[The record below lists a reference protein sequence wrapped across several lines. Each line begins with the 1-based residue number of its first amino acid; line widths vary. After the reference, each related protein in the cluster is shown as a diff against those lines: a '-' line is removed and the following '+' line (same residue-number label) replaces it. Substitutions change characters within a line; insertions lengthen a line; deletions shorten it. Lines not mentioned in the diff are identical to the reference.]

1 MVVVVMDKHSSRT
14 EHSDREHGG
23 ANANQWQIDRSS
35 EAESPWSLAHS
46 EPFIVAVDAVKSF
59 VNDLRAK
66 NRTRQQLGV
75 VSTVAPRPI
84 FPKITLSSEKA
95 QQKQQEDHAK
105 LNRLVD
111 SGDLDLSN
119 DRVLR
124 AYLRTIRS
132 AKDPATVR
140 GDSAA
145 IANHLQNG
153 KIDLSEPRLAEV
165 FLGHSR
171 SELSIGIPEAVDAGK
186 IDFSNEKIVELF
198 LDSINDLSPD
208 STSALTA
215 SGIPAEKIMS
225 NAHIQR
231 VAIGELS
238 RRIHAAK
245 DQDNDNG
252 FSKRPSSTD
261 EADDSYCLGV
271 LDKLCTTKEGEQ
283 HLLALAGSARVSIQG
298 LGDYCSSKELN
309 SVDRSVGE
317 YASHVIDD
325 EPSASLVKRNDTLK
339 KLGWEPF
346 KDDTSLAELF
356 DHRSAKQ
363 SEAIQRRAN
372 QLGLITPEVTDRLY
386 TYQYHK
392 LLNKAKKGEVDSET
406 FGYTIDPDLTPSGND
421 SIANYWYEQSKLAG
435 GDVMRLCMKY
445 TSDAIQNYDIPDTS
459 EFIKEDG
466 TMQDAF
472 FRNRKGSL
480 LQNIYASP
488 AIYNNNKKE
497 EIMKLLEAH
506 ENQTSEADGSK
517 AMINMLSKM
526 KDEDGKYDIEAMRQ
540 LQLHIGRFCVESPD
554 KLFDEGKPTDEFY
567 SLAFKR
573 SFHGEKYIDKFMS
586 HINSHWQDHYGDT
599 GRKYL
604 ELVSTYPSRSDAF
617 SDERTEWIKNYL
629 DAGGPTNELFDE
641 ILLDGNNIT
650 IFRGHP
656 EWQAK
661 LADDKK
667 SLVKFCKECNLGGY
681 GIRKYGLTADN
692 LHDYFNTNGPTGKMI
707 NKAFFDITD
716 FLYKHLELQ
725 EGLLAEQKSMVKFC
739 GECDFDDWYIR
750 RYGLTADNLSE
761 HFDADGP
768 TGKMKEKILFNNVKV
783 LYKHPEL
790 QEGLLAE
797 QKSMVKFCGECD
809 FDDWYIRRYGLTAD
823 NLSEH
828 FDADGPTGK
837 MKEKILFNNVKVLYK
852 HPELQE
858 GLLAEQK
865 NMVRFCGEYNLD
877 NSHMRKYGVTPDSLT
892 DYFDANGPT
901 DKLIDKILFNDI
913 KFIYDYPELQADL
926 SDDKKNMVRFCGEYN
941 LDNSHMRKYGVTPD
955 SLTDYFDANGPKPKF
970 WQDAFLSD
978 AHNLDL
984 VYEYYQNQDEAGKK
998 RMGLDDKQIAVARG
1012 YGSIGEGND
1021 WNNPRNLFESY
1032 VREYYSELTIEQIRQ
1047 VSGIIVHLI
1056 DSNASELAERSEA
1069 FASELL
1075 KLDTDKIPEALDR
1088 VEDIFIHNHLPYVG
1102 KNYLVFR
1109 TMHPSDNLE
1118 KDFDFSSILS
1128 YGRPNT
1134 ISPVLQQATGDIKSG
1149 KLSEMLNSRDAVIFS
1164 DLLRAS
1170 LGSNNRSIREYLDT
1184 LKNGQALLDQLSSGE
1199 LDWDTFSQ
1207 PTKLM
1212 DKDTKA
1218 SYDTLSTFAWHLA
1231 TIYNSTLPGKEHPYQ
1246 LIHQQP
1252 DQSTEDQSIPPNA
1265 LQTDL
1270 TNLTSLIKPNSRY
1283 TLADR
1288 AVRYFAHFVGIEDLA
1303 GAEQYMDDAVKEA
1316 DARNRKTA
1324 EYLTTTSEPK
1334 LQPGDLVKG
1343 IGNVCYLSDIFQNG
1357 SIAGE
1362 YLGDVSNSDATPL
1375 DTDLSVVLHGE
1386 QTINQT
1392 MASMTAN
1399 GYGDGL
1405 WTVLQSDRT
1414 TGEDRFII
1422 TRRGKSE
1429 ADQSVY
1435 DLSVPDAN
1443 FDRTDLTQ
1451 EEIDRRL
1458 REIAEAKR
1466 HRREALSK
1474 LEAFFTGAIGPDHYG
1489 IRTGFGMNKVDYCV
1503 TDSTRTDSTPVSEV
1517 TKLEIA
1523 LGGFYIPI
1531 VDRDSEELVF
1541 TPADYDKMRQQMS
1554 GLSYYRTGDYQFA
1567 PDSELEL
1574 GELTLDR
1581 ESLSA
1586 VSAPSL
1592 SSTSDDAQG
1601 ASSSSITIPST
1612 TTIIS
1617 ELPASMAETDR
1628 KHEVINQA
1636 IKQAITGIPE
1646 LNLSYKDYLDGDLTE
1661 NIVEMIDTGSTG
1673 RQTNTPGSGDFDY
1686 MARLDRSILN
1696 NPTKK
1701 QQITDAL
1708 LAAFGRENDGSA
1720 IVNGNLRLK
1729 QVSIDGLAEPVDID
1743 ITFAQKTNKVQYP
1756 TDAAL
1761 ADRLSNIKNQSEA
1774 KYQQVLA
1781 NIIYAKQFL
1790 KANQVYKPRRSPE
1803 AKGIGGLGGVGIE
1816 NWVLQHGG
1824 SFKQAARDFLSVA
1837 DSCSSFEDFCAH
1849 YPVWDY
1855 GENHKGIRSK
1865 PHDNFVADN
1874 MNQAGYNRMKQALRT
1889 VVG

>member
-35 EAESPWSLAHS
+35 EAESPWSLVHS

-208 STSALTA
+208 STSTLTA

-252 FSKRPSSTD
+252 FSKRPSSAD

-309 SVDRSVGE
+309 SVDRSVGK

-540 LQLHIGRFCVESPD
+540 LQWHIGRFCTETPD
-554 KLFDEGKPTDEFY
+554 KLFDDGRPTDEFY
-567 SLAFKR
+567 SLAFKQ
-573 SFHGEKYIDKFMS
+573 SFHGEKYTDKFMS
-586 HINSHWQDHYGDT
+586 YIDSDWKDHYGDT

-617 SDERTEWIKNYL
+617 SDEHTEWIKNYL

-667 SLVKFCKECNLGGY
+667 SLVKFCKECNLSGY
-681 GIRKYGLTADN
+681 SIRKYGLTADN

-716 FLYKHLELQ
+716 FLYKHPELQ

-739 GECDFDDWYIR
+739 GGCGLDNWDMAG
-750 RYGLTADNLSE
+750 YGLTADNLSDY
-761 HFDADGP
+761 FDANGP
-768 TGKMKEKILFNNVKV
+768 TSKMKEKILFNNVKV
-783 LYKHPEL
+783 LYQHPKL
-790 QEGLLAE
+790 QEGLSAE

-892 DYFDANGPT
+892 DYFDTNGST
-901 DKLIDKILFNDI
+901 DKLIDKVLFNDI
-913 KFIYDYPELQADL
+913 KFIYDHPELQADL
-926 SDDKKNMVRFCGEYN
+926 SDDKKSMVKFCGEYS
-941 LDNSHMRKYGVTPD
+941 LDNGYMRKYGLTTG

-1012 YGSIGEGND
+1012 YSSIGEGND

-1047 VSGIIVHLI
+1047 VSGIIVRLI
-1056 DSNASELAERSEA
+1056 DSNSSELAERSGD
-1069 FASELL
+1069 FARELL
-1075 KLDTDKIPEALDR
+1075 ELDIDKIPEALDR

-1109 TMHPSDNLE
+1109 TIYSSANLGE
-1118 KDFDFSSILS
+1118 DFDFSFSS
-1128 YGRPNT
+1128 FNT
-1134 ISPVLQQATGDIKSG
+1134 ISPVLQQATGDIRSG
-1149 KLSEMLNSRDAVIFS
+1149 KLDQMLNSRDTIIIS

-1170 LGSNNRSIREYLDT
+1170 LGSNNRSIREYLTT
-1184 LKNGQALLDQLSSGE
+1184 LKNGQVLLDQLSSGE
-1199 LDWDTFSQ
+1199 LGWSVFNQ
-1207 PTKLM
+1207 PTGLM
-1212 DKDTKA
+1212 DKETKA
-1218 SYDTLSTFAWHLA
+1218 NYDTLSTFAWHLA

-1252 DQSTEDQSIPPNA
+1252 DQSTKDQSIPPNA

-1303 GAEQYMDDAVKEA
+1303 GAEQYMDNVVKEA

-1324 EYLTTTSEPK
+1324 EYLATTKEPK

-1362 YLGDVSNSDATPL
+1362 YLGDASNSDATPL

-1392 MASMTAN
+1392 MASMLAN
-1399 GYGDGL
+1399 GYGGGL
-1405 WTVLQSDRT
+1405 WVVLRPDK
-1414 TGEDRFII
+1414 DRFII
-1422 TRRGKSE
+1422 TRRDKHE

-1489 IRTGFGMNKVDYCV
+1489 IRTGFGMNEVSFCV

-1523 LGGFYIPI
+1523 LNGFYVPI

-1541 TPADYDKMRQQMS
+1541 TPADYDKMREQMS
-1554 GLSYYRTGDYQFA
+1554 GLSHYSTGDYVFA

-1574 GELTLDR
+1574 GELTLDK

-1586 VSAPSL
+1586 VSMPS
-1592 SSTSDDAQG
+1592 SSSAGDDAQG
-1601 ASSSSITIPST
+1601 ASSGSITIPGT
-1612 TTIIS
+1612 DTIIDQ
-1617 ELPASMAETDR
+1617 LPAGMAETDH

-1636 IKQAITGIPE
+1636 IKQAITNIPE

-1673 RQTNTPGSGDFDY
+1673 RQTNAPGSGDFDY
-1686 MARLDRSILN
+1686 LARLDRSILN
-1696 NPTKK
+1696 DPTKK

-1743 ITFAQKTNKVQYP
+1743 ITFVQKTNKVQYP

-1761 ADRLSNIKNQSEA
+1761 ADRLSNIKNQSET

-1790 KANQVYKPRRSPE
+1790 KAAGAYKPRRSPE

-1816 NWVLQHGG
+1816 NWILQHGG

-1837 DSCSSFEDFCAH
+1837 DNCSGFEDFCAH

>member
-35 EAESPWSLAHS
+35 EAESPWSLVHS

-215 SGIPAEKIMS
+215 SGIPTEKIMS

-567 SLAFKR
+567 SLAFKQ

-650 IFRGHP
+650 IFGKHP
-656 EWQAK
+656 EWQVK

-667 SLVKFCKECNLGGY
+667 SLVKFCEECNLSGY
-681 GIRKYGLTADN
+681 SIR
-692 LHDYFNTNGPTGKMI
+692 
-707 NKAFFDITD
+707 
-716 FLYKHLELQ
+716 E
-725 EGLLAEQKSMVKFC
+725 
-739 GECDFDDWYIR
+739 
-750 RYGLTADNLSE
+750 YGLTADNLSE
-761 HFDADGP
+761 YFDANGP
-768 TGKMKEKILFNNVKV
+768 TSKMKEKILFNDVRV
-783 LYKHPEL
+783 LYRHPEL
-790 QEGLLAE
+790 QEGLSAE
-797 QKSMVKFCGECD
+797 QKNMVKFCEEYD
-809 FDDWYIRRYGLTAD
+809 FTNWTVEEYGLAADNLSEYFDANGPTSKMKERILFNNVRVLYQHPELQEGLTDAEKSAVEFCEKYDFSNEAMRNHGLTAD
-823 NLSEH
+823 NLSE
-828 FDADGPTGK
+828 
-837 MKEKILFNNVKVLYK
+837 
-852 HPELQE
+852 
-858 GLLAEQK
+858 
-865 NMVRFCGEYNLD
+865 
-877 NSHMRKYGVTPDSLT
+877 
-892 DYFDANGPT
+892 YFDANGPMPEF
-901 DKLIDKILFNDI
+901 LQKIF
-913 KFIYDYPELQADL
+913 
-926 SDDKKNMVRFCGEYN
+926 
-941 LDNSHMRKYGVTPD
+941 LDGDYGVI
-955 SLTDYFDANGPKPKF
+955 YK
-970 WQDAFLSD
+970 
-978 AHNLDL
+978 
-984 VYEYYQNQDEAGKK
+984 YYQSQDEAGRK
-998 RMGLDDKQIAVARG
+998 RLGLDDKWLAIIDG
-1012 YGSIGEGND
+1012 YGSVGEGGD
-1021 WNNPRNLFESY
+1021 WNSPHNIFGEY
-1032 VREYYSELTIEQIRQ
+1032 VSSHYDELTAEQIRWTAD
-1047 VSGIIVHLI
+1047 IITRLAN
-1056 DSNASELAERSEA
+1056 SNASELSERSEA
-1069 FASELL
+1069 FAGELL
-1075 KLDTDKIPEALDR
+1075 KLDSDKIPEALTR
-1088 VEDIFIHNHLPYVG
+1088 IEDIYIHNHLPYVG

-1118 KDFDFSSILS
+1118 NDFDFGSSS
-1128 YGRPNT
+1128 T
-1134 ISPVLQQATGDIKSG
+1134 ISPVLQQATGDIRSG
-1149 KLSEMLNSRDAVIFS
+1149 KLDQMLNSRDTIIIS

-1170 LGSNNRSIREYLDT
+1170 LGSNNRSIREYLTT
-1184 LKNGQALLDQLSSGE
+1184 LKNGQTLLDQLSSGE
-1199 LDWDTFSQ
+1199 LDWGTFNQ
-1207 PTKLM
+1207 PTNLM

-1246 LIHQQP
+1246 LIHQQA
-1252 DQSTEDQSIPPNA
+1252 DQDVDSTLQS
-1265 LQTDL
+1265 DF

-1303 GAEQYMDDAVKEA
+1303 GAEQYMDNIVKEA

-1324 EYLTTTSEPK
+1324 EYLATTSDPK

-1343 IGNVCYLSDIFQNG
+1343 MGGTDGYGIRYLSYAFQNG
-1357 SIAGE
+1357 SISKE
-1362 YLGDVSNSDATPL
+1362 YLGDSSRSDTTPL
-1375 DTDLSVVLHGE
+1375 DTDLSVVLNYPDDTR
-1386 QTINQT
+1386 TIDHAMRPMLT
-1392 MASMTAN
+1392 D
-1399 GYGDGL
+1399 GYSCGL
-1405 WTVLQSDRT
+1405 WAVLRSDEA
-1414 TGEDRFII
+1414 TGEDRFIV
-1422 TRRGKSE
+1422 TRRNRHE
-1429 ADQSVY
+1429 ADQDTY
-1435 DLSVPDAN
+1435 DPNDDPDSHH
-1443 FDRTDLTQ
+1443 
-1451 EEIDRRL
+1451 
-1458 REIAEAKR
+1458 K
-1466 HRREALSK
+1466 REALTK
-1474 LEAFFTGAIGPDHYG
+1474 LEAFATKTDGPGHYG
-1489 IRTGFGMNKVDYCV
+1489 IRTGFGMDKVSYYISD
-1503 TDSTRTDSTPVSEV
+1503 RTIRTGKNLSGWRNGEEYTPVSEV
-1517 TKLEIA
+1517 AKLEIA

-1531 VDRDSEELVF
+1531 IDKDSEELIF

-1554 GLSYYRTGDYQFA
+1554 GLSYYHTGDYQFA

-1574 GELTLDR
+1574 PSTRVGET
-1581 ESLSA
+1581 
-1586 VSAPSL
+1586 
-1592 SSTSDDAQG
+1592 
-1601 ASSSSITIPST
+1601 TIPST
-1612 TTIIS
+1612 STIIEEIPEGIS
-1617 ELPASMAETDR
+1617 DTDR
-1628 KHEVINQA
+1628 KHAVINQA
-1636 IKQAITGIPE
+1636 IKEAITNIPD

-1673 RQTNTPGSGDFDY
+1673 RQTNAPGSGDFDY
-1686 MARLDRSILN
+1686 IARLDRSILN
-1696 NPTKK
+1696 DPTKK

-1708 LAAFGRENDGSA
+1708 LTAFGKADEVNGTSNQIDNLDHNEDEEGEASQADNKSR

-1761 ADRLSNIKNQSEA
+1761 ADRLDNIKNQSET

-1781 NIIYAKQFL
+1781 NIIYAKQLL
-1790 KANQVYKPRRSPE
+1790 KAAGAYKPRRSPE
-1803 AKGIGGLGGVGIE
+1803 AEGVGGLGGVGIE

-1824 SFKQAARDFLSVA
+1824 SFKQAARDFLAVA

-1874 MNQAGYNRMKQALRT
+1874 MNPEGYERMKQALRT